1 MKSVSASNYPAR
13 ADLLTANGYTGN
25 RNNSN
30 TIRWNAITSV
40 DLGGTIYQACVYWD
54 GEGDLIIAT
63 RVLDGSWTA
72 YDTGVNITGDDN
84 HDVCSIGIDPNG
96 FIHCVY
102 DLHAEALKYA
112 KSNAAIDT
120 WTGILT
126 TGLSML
132 GTNETSATY
141 PTFLNDPAGNL
152 YFIFRDGTSG
162 NGDLYLY
169 KYTHGTTTWA
179 AAAGTTA
186 GKVINGKTSS
196 VNPYWEHPCFDSDFG
211 SGGYLHLSWH
221 WRSEASGPGENHDR
235 CYVKW
240 DGTNWVKADGSSQTI
255 PITEANAEVV
265 DDVAPNVGMTSFNSL
280 YSDSAGNPHIVY
292 PKTNTNRYIYHAYHN
307 GTNWTVSQITNT
319 LNLSLGDN
327 STYDIGLTPAIAIDR
342 DNNTVYVI
350 YRDLFESA
358 GAWVLKSTNFTTW
371 TKTRIYPYSVG
382 WWSPKFDYVEF
393 ERSGNLYIPIEE
405 YFGPILAGSQSTFPI
420 YVWKVDPSIW

>member
-1 MKSVSASNYPAR
+1 M
-13 ADLLTANGYTGN
+13 
-25 RNNSN
+25 
-30 TIRWNAITSV
+30 
-40 DLGGTIYQACVYWD
+40 
-54 GEGDLIIAT
+54 
-63 RVLDGSWTA
+63 
-72 YDTGVNITGDDN
+72 
-84 HDVCSIGIDPNG
+84 
-96 FIHCVY
+96 
-102 DLHAEALKYA
+102 HAEALKYA

-120 WTGILT
+120 WTGTLT

-132 GTNETSATY
+132 GTNESSATY
-141 PTFLNDPAGNL
+141 PTFINDPAGNL
-152 YFIFRDGTSG
+152 YFIFRDGVSG

-169 KYTHGTTTWA
+169 KYTHGTTTWS

-196 VNPYWEHPCFDSDFG
+196 VNPYWDHPCFDSDFG

-221 WRSEASGPGENHDR
+221 WRSEASGPGENHDC

-265 DDVAPNVGMTSFNSL
+265 DDVAPNVGLTSFNSL

-292 PKTNTNRYIYHAYHN
+292 PKTNTNRYLYHAYHN
-307 GTNWTVSQITNT
+307 GTNWTITQITNT

-327 STYDIGLTPAIAIDR
+327 STCDIGLTPAIAIDR
-342 DNNTVYVI
+342 DSNTVYVI
-350 YRDLFESA
+350 YRDLFE
-358 GAWVLKSTNFTTW
+358 GGGIWLLKSTNFTTW
-371 TKTRIYPYSVG
+371 TKKRIYPYPVG

-405 YFGPILAGSQSTFPI
+405 YFGALLAGNQSTFSI
-420 YVWKVDPSIW
+420 YIWKVDPSIW